1 MAEPEETGEPAETEI
16 VRPRRSIFRD
26 PATVGGILLALIGIG
41 AYYFFFILR
50 APVPGVGELARFS
63 AVEGEV
69 KVKGTGKENW
79 IPATTAVKLYT
90 GDVIQTSPR
99 AGAEITFQATNNLVR
114 IRPDSVV
121 LIGEPAGTGAATSKA
136 AWKVESG
143 KVNFEVAQQ
152 TEISS
157 PNVRTVAMVGS
168 EGNIDINEGGDTGI
182 RIFKGTAQVQTSQG
196 DKMTLSENEGLR
208 VDKLGK
214 AGSKLALPGAPST
227 FAPPAQ
233 AQLPYT
239 KPPGATAKLGWN
251 PVAGSDTYRVAM
263 DYNVAQANLLLS
275 AALDAPGLKETGH
288 ELRGLDPGK
297 YFWRVAAVNKEGF
310 EGAFSKVSSF
320 SVVKPTEATPTPAA
334 TTDEGPALSV
344 DPVDALEGAIQVRG
358 RTKPGTTVTVDGITV
373 KVQADGSFSEFVK
386 RSARTEV
393 VVKATGP
400 DGQITEQK
408 LNVTRD

>member
-1 MAEPEETGEPAETEI
+1 MAEPDETGRAAEAEI
-16 VRPRRSIFRD
+16 VPRRSIFKD
-26 PATVGGILLALIGIG
+26 PVTVGGILLALIGLG
-41 AYYFFFILR
+41 AYYFFFILKS
-50 APVPGVGELARFS
+50 PVPGAGELARFT

-69 KVKGTGKENW
+69 KVKGSGKDSW
-79 IPATTAVKLYT
+79 TPATTAVKLYT
-90 GDVIQTSPR
+90 GDVIQTAPR

-121 LIGEPAGTGAATSKA
+121 LLGEPVGSAGGSKA

-143 KVNFEVAQQ
+143 RVNFEVAQQ

-182 RIFKGTAQVQTSQG
+182 RIFKGQAQVQTSQG
-196 DKMTLSENEGLR
+196 DKLTLSENEGLR
-208 VDKLGK
+208 VDKTGK
-214 AGSKLALPGAPST
+214 AGGKLALPGAPNAV
-227 FAPPAQ
+227 APPSQ
-233 AQLPYT
+233 AELPYA
-239 KPPGATAKLGWN
+239 KPPGATTTLTWKG
-251 PVAGSDTYRVAM
+251 VSGGDTYRVAM

-275 AALDAPGLKETGH
+275 AALDAPGLKETEH

-320 SVVKPTEATPTPAA
+320 SVIKPVAATPTPAPGE
-334 TTDEGPALSV
+334 EGPALSM
-344 DPVDALEGAIQVRG
+344 DPVDALEGALQVRG
-358 RTKPGTTVTVDGITV
+358 RTKPGATVTVDGVTV

-393 VVKATGP
+393 VVKATSP
-400 DGQITEQK
+400 DGQVTEQK
-408 LNVTRD
+408 LNVARP

>member
-1 MAEPEETGEPAETEI
+1 MAEPRETGEAAETEI
-16 VRPRRSIFRD
+16 VRPRRSIFKD
-26 PATVGGILLALIGIG
+26 PATVGGILLAVIGIG
-41 AYYFFFILR
+41 AYYYFFILK
-50 APVPGVGELARFS
+50 APVPGAGELARFS

-69 KVKGTGKENW
+69 KVKGTGKETW

-99 AGAEITFQATNNLVR
+99 AGAEITFVATNNLVR

-121 LIGEPAGTGAATSKA
+121 LMGEPAGTGGPSKA

-168 EGNIDINEGGDTGI
+168 EGNIDINETGDTGI

-196 DKMTLSENEGLR
+196 DQLTLNENEGLR

-214 AGSKLALPGAPST
+214 AGSKLALPGTPST

-251 PVAGSDTYRVAM
+251 PVADSDTYRVAM
-263 DYNVAQANLLLS
+263 DYNVTQANLLLS
-275 AALDAPGLKETGH
+275 AALDAPGLKDTGH

-310 EGAFSKVSSF
+310 EGAYSKVSSF
-320 SVVKPTEATPTPAA
+320 SVLKPTEATPPPTP
-334 TTDEGPALSV
+334 TDEGPALSM
-344 DPVDALEGAIQVRG
+344 DPVDALEGAIQLRG

-400 DGQITEQK
+400 DGQVTEQK
-408 LNVTRD
+408 MSVKRD